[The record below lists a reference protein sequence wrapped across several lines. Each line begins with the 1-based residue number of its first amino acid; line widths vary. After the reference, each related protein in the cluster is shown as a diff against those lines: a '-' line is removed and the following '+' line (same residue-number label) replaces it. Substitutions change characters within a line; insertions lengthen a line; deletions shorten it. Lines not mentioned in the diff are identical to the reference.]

1 MGLMTIRGSD
11 SERAEEGAREGRLGD
26 RNKRVGWG
34 RADLLCAAK
43 LYRVTHQ
50 VGKNLLLTLI
60 CVLV

>member
-11 SERAEEGAREGRLGD
+11 SERAEEGADVRLGD